1 MNKNGPKTRDN
12 TPRPL
17 GQSLF
22 FSADFLDK
30 GDGTKKRREI
40 SSRLLKATLCV
51 VCATCIAPILFWRKS
66 APKLSRREVLFC
78 VFYGTHTRCSKRQ
91 PPSDEFPSRFS
102 RQRGQCKRRAMC
114 LCEDLGPD
122 LCGATVFRGG
132 CSPFLENI
140 GSEVHPRGVSY
151 RACQACNTVS

>member
-1 MNKNGPKTRDN
+1 M
-12 TPRPL
+12 
-17 GQSLF
+17 F

-78 VFYGTHTRCSKRQ
+78 VFYGTHTRCIKRQ

-102 RQRGQCKRRAMC
+102 RQLGTVSNAEAMR
-114 LCEDLGPD
+114 LLVREDLEIFISYAASLVECASLVQEKIG
-122 LCGATVFRGG
+122 
-132 CSPFLENI
+132 LEI
-140 GSEVHPRGVSY
+140 GFCVDPVSRK
-151 RACQACNTVS
+151 RASM